1 MAIGVYFHPGSMTTQ
16 QYDETLGEL
25 DAAGLARPAGR
36 VSHTC
41 FGPADNVMIFDV
53 WESQQAFEEFGKA
66 LMPIL
71 QKLGVDAGAPDVMEI
86 HNMIF

>member
-1 MAIGVYFHPGSMTTQ
+1 
-16 QYDETLGEL
+16 
-25 DAAGLARPAGR
+25 
-36 VSHTC
+36 
-41 FGPADNVMIFDV
+41 MIFDV

-71 QKLGVDAGAPDVMEI
+71 QQLGLDAGAPDVMEI

>member
-1 MAIGVYFHPGSMTTQ
+1 MAVGVYFRPDSMTTQ
-16 QYDETLGEL
+16 QYDETLSAL
-25 DAAGLARPAGR
+25 DAAGLSRPAGR
-36 VSHTC
+36 VYHTC

-71 QKLGVDAGAPDVMEI
+71 QQLGLDAGAPDVMEI